1 MEEEFFELRRLQN
14 GRFQRNLKSIFC
26 TITKLYFLFTI
37 EYVRR
42 KYSIAKT
49 LKFTHYNHCKVES
62 HNKDMPMI
70 AILWCGDLLWQLT
83 AADLS
88 RETAGKGRKTC
99 QDCEPRQKKAS

>member
-1 MEEEFFELRRLQN
+1 MEEEFFELRRLQD

-42 KYSIAKT
+42 KSSIAKT
-49 LKFTHYNHCKVES
+49 LKMTYDKHCKVES
-62 HNKDMPMI
+62 HNKDKPKI
-70 AILWCGDLLWQLT
+70 AILWCGDLLLQLT
-83 AADLS
+83 VS